1 MDKYQQILKQ
11 YGELETIKHPDGNV
25 KWYEPFRGKKKKKN
39 WIIFEQFLK
48 WLSLGCRYS
57 VC

>member
-25 KWYEPFRGKKKKKN
+25 KWYEPFRGKKKKKR
-39 WIIFEQFLK
+39 IGLFLN
-48 WLSLGCRYS
+48 SFSNG
-57 VC
+57 